1 LNSNCGGSFDPP
13 LMTHSGATA
22 GILLLQPHGFEGLG
36 VVTEAIDS
44 NDQAITKCVNVGHL
58 ERDLDALSP
67 AREPAL
73 DRDDSAVRS
82 LIVLLDSTV
91 TVSQTSVLVSQNCSP
106 HRAHGSG
113 FASPDPQWRGKAQSR
128 DADTAEQR
136 RSHPG
141 CAFAECGPSRDPTP
155 RQTRA
160 SSSLSRT
167 PHALSADGPHR
178 CQVRRTAR
186 GAGPLRLGTCSDD
199 DELLGTEFADCFLG
213 FLLGSSAAVVQ
224 ADDRGA
230 HRAQGSR
237 VPQPSPRRG

>member
-1 LNSNCGGSFDPP
+1 MNSNCGGSFDPP

-91 TVSQTSVLVSQNCSP
+91 TVSQTSVLVSQNC
-106 HRAHGSG
+106 
-113 FASPDPQWRGKAQSR
+113 FA
-128 DADTAEQR
+128 
-136 RSHPG
+136 
-141 CAFAECGPSRDPTP
+141 PSRP
-155 RQTRA
+155 R
-160 SSSLSRT
+160 
-167 PHALSADGPHR
+167 
-178 CQVRRTAR
+178 
-186 GAGPLRLGTCSDD
+186 
-199 DELLGTEFADCFLG
+199 
-213 FLLGSSAAVVQ
+213 
-224 ADDRGA
+224 
-230 HRAQGSR
+230 
-237 VPQPSPRRG
+237 